1 LPLDEAAVRVMGPVG
16 TSDRR
21 RPLHRSELIDQADC
35 RSDDAAFYSMHS
47 SPNWGRRRVLF
58 TLLLGN
64 TSRHRGVGS
73 LLWSSPHH
81 LIGRTPAQSPSC
93 GGALFGTVDRS
104 CVQWAAGPDCSP
116 HHSVPH
122 ARQSGPPPSNRI
134 SEISVRL
141 FMART
146 LAPLPFCPLDLF
158 LGEGV
163 KNKQHCAR

>member
-1 LPLDEAAVRVMGPVG
+1 MPLDEAAVRVMGPVG
-16 TSDRR
+16 TSNRR

-81 LIGRTPAQSPSC
+81 PIGRTPAQSPSC
-93 GGALFGTVDRS
+93 GGALFSTVDRS
-104 CVQWAAGPDCSP
+104 CCPKGCGS
-116 HHSVPH
+116 
-122 ARQSGPPPSNRI
+122 RLLPPPKRAPTLGNRDPNPTI
-134 SEISVRL
+134 GFLKSRCGFLWPELWRHC
-141 FMART
+141 
-146 LAPLPFCPLDLF
+146 PFSRGIVF
-158 LGEGV
+158 W
-163 KNKQHCAR
+163 